1 MALEDVRE
9 QLEKDNTVVEMEEEN
24 ELVISSDIGS
34 EIMDELEELKD
45 MIIDLH
51 TFFNNLDIS

>member
-9 QLEKDNTVVEMEEEN
+9 QLEKDNTTVEMEEESD
-24 ELVISSDIGS
+24 LVISSDTSS

-51 TFFNNLDIS
+51 TFFSNLDVS